1 MVDSFQKYLECFE
14 NLNENNIDDL
24 LGCMSD
30 KIIFIDPFNKLV
42 GKDMVKS
49 MLKYMFKTLK
59 EPDFKII
66 YKISTRNTKI
76 VKWRFTCEFLK
87 NKVEFFGLSE
97 IELEKDLVK
106 RHEDYWDSGRN
117 FYCKIPIVGNLF
129 KFFHK

>member
-14 NLNENNIDDL
+14 NLNESNIDEL
-24 LGCMSD
+24 LSCMSD

-49 MLKYMFKTLK
+49 MLKYMFRRLK
-59 EPDFKII
+59 KPDFKII
-66 YKISTRNTKI
+66 YKIDTRSTKI

-87 NKVEFFGLSE
+87 SKIEFFGLSE
-97 IELEKDLVK
+97 IELEKDLVT

-117 FYCKIPIVGNLF
+117 FYCNIPIVGNLF
-129 KFFHK
+129 KFIHK